1 MNSSVGEVKDVGFQ
15 MNFVD
20 HLNRS
25 ISNMQNDVITIAQH
39 NVAQTVRND
48 LKN

>member
-15 MNFVD
+15 FNLAD

-25 ISNMQNDVITIAQH
+25 ISNMQNDIITIAQH
-39 NVAQTVRND
+39 NNSQTVRND
-48 LKN
+48 L